1 VTDPLLD
8 TPLVQ
13 SIGWALIHFIWQG
26 TAIGLATAIALRLL
40 AGARPTMRYAVG
52 CFSLV
57 LMLIVPIAAVFSDR
71 ISDSVN
77 VVSATTAAGA
87 AVPSLPIDRLLPATV
102 IVWLAGVLLLSIRL
116 IAACAGVERLKRA
129 TRAVDA
135 TVALRVESLAH
146 GFGIDKPVRVF
157 ESALVRVPTVVGYLR
172 PVILLPASVITGLA
186 PAYLDAVLAHELAHV
201 RRHDYLVNALQSL
214 VETLLFY
221 HPAVWWCSR
230 QIRIERECC
239 CDDMVVEAGG
249 NRVAYAAALA
259 QLEELRG
266 LQPMLSLNASGGRLV
281 DRIRRLLGESPMKE
295 RRSTTWTIVAAFAV
309 VTAVVVTPGRGVVD
323 ANELVQ
329 VPAPPVP
336 APPAGARDAGKTF
349 KTADWADY
357 VRERQAALDV
367 LARETQGVGVLAEQ
381 AEPQPQAQPTPQ
393 PQAQPVPQPAPRPQA
408 QPWPQPPQPPMPP
421 QPGTVAA
428 PPAPPTLA
436 PAAPAPPLPPNGQV
450 ALPAIPAPPAPP
462 APPLAP
468 LGLDPD
474 SIHEL
479 VNSARQQIT
488 DSLEELRRATA
499 DIGVKQEALRQAQ
512 AEIAKM
518 RIESLSGKAQIEAM
532 QNTLSEFSAR
542 SAASQLDRREMQK
555 LIDELS
561 AELAKLRAR

>member
-1 VTDPLLD
+1 
-8 TPLVQ
+8 
-13 SIGWALIHFIWQG
+13 
-26 TAIGLATAIALRLL
+26 
-40 AGARPTMRYAVG
+40 
-52 CFSLV
+52 
-57 LMLIVPIAAVFSDR
+57 
-71 ISDSVN
+71 
-77 VVSATTAAGA
+77 
-87 AVPSLPIDRLLPATV
+87 
-102 IVWLAGVLLLSIRL
+102 
-116 IAACAGVERLKRA
+116 
-129 TRAVDA
+129 
-135 TVALRVESLAH
+135 
-146 GFGIDKPVRVF
+146 
-157 ESALVRVPTVVGYLR
+157 
-172 PVILLPASVITGLA
+172 
-186 PAYLDAVLAHELAHV
+186 
-201 RRHDYLVNALQSL
+201 
-214 VETLLFY
+214 
-221 HPAVWWCSR
+221 
-230 QIRIERECC
+230 
-239 CDDMVVEAGG
+239 
-249 NRVAYAAALA
+249 
-259 QLEELRG
+259 
-266 LQPMLSLNASGGRLV
+266 
-281 DRIRRLLGESPMKE
+281 
-295 RRSTTWTIVAAFAV
+295 